1 MKYFYAVKPKSAG
14 QNNFTPP
21 PAKKKSNWKLKVSW
35 AGMYTNKKVDLFD
48 WFSNQ
53 DSGILSLKF

>member
-21 PAKKKSNWKLKVSW
+21 PAKKKKKK